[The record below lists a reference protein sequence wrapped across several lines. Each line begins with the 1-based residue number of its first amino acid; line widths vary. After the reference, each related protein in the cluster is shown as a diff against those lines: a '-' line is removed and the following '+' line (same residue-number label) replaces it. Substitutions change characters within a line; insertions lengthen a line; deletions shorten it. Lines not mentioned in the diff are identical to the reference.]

1 MDIKNT
7 CCKALKKYGL
17 KAQTMI
23 FVEELGETLQALSK
37 HERGGGSHELKDN
50 LAQELADL
58 YITAK
63 QMEIGYGIEKEVQY
77 WISAKLKMLEKRI
90 ED

>member
-1 MDIKNT
+1 MKST
-7 CCKALKKYGL
+7 CSKALKKWGL

-23 FVEELGETLQALSK
+23 FIEELGEVLQALSK
-37 HERGGGSHELKDN
+37 HERGGGSSMLKED
-50 LAQELADL
+50 LAEELADL

-63 QMEIGYGIEKEVQY
+63 QMEIGYGIEKNVEE
-77 WISAKLKMLEKRI
+77 WKTHKLKMLEKKM